1 SSGYQVQKSTAGKFH
16 GSSLRHSFAPKPT
29 TEDDRCD
36 HSRKLR
42 EDEGPYPS
50 GRNSSERV
58 GQRAGNGDGRIGGRS
73 RKREPIGTRDVE
85 TDGVRNGLRPPCD
98 AAEDSQ

>member
-1 SSGYQVQKSTAGKFH
+1 MASP
-16 GSSLRHSFAPKPT
+16 LRRSFTPKPA

-42 EDEGPYPS
+42 DDEGRYPS

-58 GQRAGNGDGRIGGRS
+58 GQRAGNGDGGIGKRRRS
-73 RKREPIGTRDVE
+73 REPIGRRDVE
-85 TDGVRNGLRPPCD
+85 TNRVRKGLGPPRRP
-98 AAEDSQ
+98 AANRQEKAERGKSI